1 MNSSAAAHVLLI
13 LLFLFLTG
21 VIYLIC
27 SNGASLLVN
36 LSVPPPPP
44 SLVRSVIRLAALRT
58 PAAGEESPQSSVS
71 WTLERRVDSGLLL
84 SPWCGTVVACT
95 WSSSEIT

>member
-36 LSVPPPPP
+36 LSVPPPLPPP

-58 PAAGEESPQSSVS
+58 PAAGEESPQSSVG
-71 WTLERRVDSGLLL
+71 WTLERGVGQS
-84 SPWCGTVVACT
+84 
-95 WSSSEIT
+95 